1 MRRIKRGKYWYLL
14 LKEHP
19 NAGKQGYVAEHRIV
33 MEKKIGR
40 YLTKKE
46 VVHHKDHDETNNN
59 IDNLELFSS
68 AGQHSLI
75 GHPEVIET
83 LRTINIGIRRSP
95 KTEFKKGQKP
105 WCTGKIISDP
115 NIVCKITDCE
125 KSAWY
130 KNEGRGGYCSM
141 HWQRKRRGVL

>member
-1 MRRIKRGKYWYLL
+1 MNKIKRGKYWYLL
-14 LKEHP
+14 LKDHP

-33 MEKKIGR
+33 MEKKLGR
-40 YLTKKE
+40 YLTKLE
-46 VVHHKDHDETNNN
+46 VVHHIDHDQSNNH

-68 AGQHSLI
+68 PGQHSLI
-75 GHPEVIET
+75 AHPEVMEM

-95 KTEFKKGQKP
+95 NTEFKKGQKS
-105 WCTGKIISDP
+105 WNSGKIISDTTV
-115 NIVCKITDCE
+115 ICKIDGCN

-141 HWQRKRRGVL
+141 HWQRKRKGKL